1 MKEKRKLIEREE
13 NFADENIDEIDYSE
27 KIDEEGPDDDIEK
40 EENSDNAEAEEDAQ
54 TGEEIV
60 VKRVSVVVAK
70 TNDQY
75 EMTLNRIVTQKFN
88 LENAEVIIEDSS
100 DTPIP
105 QEFLDEYAEK
115 VSVSYELVPG
125 ADLASLYNAGL
136 EKVTGRTVNFLTTN
150 IFYSSSNI
158 FTNGAKS
165 KVGRTVLFN
174 VGYHDRDT
182 NVRTPY
188 IMQPKATRNYNLEK
202 EPHAVPMNLHG
213 YFFNAEAI
221 SEMRFS
227 SEYNDECGVKF
238 ILDFLR
244 SNYKFYYLH
253 KSKIT
258 TFEPFEN
265 NTSKCAIQ
273 YKPEWY
279 MKSLDN
285 YYSEVNCDTPLPAYF
300 QEAVMYLVFAKINCN
315 LQDRSKG
322 VVAKENYDEFAEK
335 MFRVVSRLDDYII
348 LQQKNDAE
356 GNRFKH
362 QFKIPRWIKTYLLK
376 NKYKILG
383 ADVYEYVNNK
393 KLFYTSAKDGFKGPR
408 TYVANLKDEKVTVY
422 AINKKDGKL
431 YLDCST
437 TIVDYLEEDSFD
449 IYGVIRSRKKDV
461 EDRRIEVK
469 PSGIYPL
476 MKIFGKTI
484 AKKYR
489 FIIEIDL
496 AEINYKERLCVYA
509 EYAGQTI
516 VHNFAFSS
524 VYSRLSDY
532 KNSFWHVDNFI
543 LVNKKDCIF
552 FEEAS
557 MKQLIKHE
565 INFDKARL
573 KGVKGKLRTP
583 LGIKTVILILFR
595 WLYYFT
601 RPIYKNKHIWI
612 TWDKLY
618 KAGDN
623 GEYMYQYCREN
634 KKANVYYMI
643 KKDSPDY
650 ERLMAQDRKHVLVF
664 KSFKA
669 RFIALHAEVVLN
681 THANI
686 VSSCGFDFM
695 AKPYVSG
702 LFNPEVICI
711 QHGLTIQ
718 RIAQFQN
725 RLFDNIKLY
734 CCASPLE
741 VENILG
747 EMYGYE
753 PENVKLTGLARYDG
767 LKSNDQRIILI
778 TPTWRRNVVN
788 SSVAHIKKS
797 HNDNFKNS
805 DYFQIYNSLINNE
818 ELIDCANKT
827 GYKIIYLLHPAMS
840 GQLEDFDRNE
850 FVDIIPATGDINYEK
865 ILTESSLM
873 VTDYS
878 GVQFDFAYQ
887 RKPLVYYHPDK
898 LPPHYDTGLLDYET
912 MAFGPVCKNEEQIVS
927 ELCDYMRSNCVI
939 KEEYKARGDRFFA
952 FDDFGS
958 CERIYN
964 EIISYLKEI
973 KRI

>member
-1 MKEKRKLIEREE
+1 MKNERKLVNNNDYGEE
-13 NFADENIDEIDYSE
+13 EFDYSE
-27 KIDEEGPDDDIEK
+27 DFGSDASTDGRNDENDDTAGLRKSHGEGAATETLYGKKI
-40 EENSDNAEAEEDAQ
+40 
-54 TGEEIV
+54 
-60 VKRVSVVVAK
+60 SVVIAK

-75 EMTLNRIVTQKFN
+75 ELTIDRILTQ
-88 LENAEVIIEDSS
+88 ENFELSEVEVIIEDGS
-100 DTPIP
+100 DTPI
-105 QEFLDEYAEK
+105 EAEVLAEYGK
-115 VSVSYELVPG
+115 KLSVSYETVPD

-136 EKVTGRTVNFLTTN
+136 EKVSGEIVNFLTTN
-150 IFYSSSNI
+150 AFYSSSNV
-158 FTNGAKS
+158 FVHGSKS
-165 KVGRTVLFN
+165 TAERTVVLN

-182 NVRTPY
+182 DVRTPY
-188 IMQPKATRNYNLEK
+188 IMQPKATRNYNLQK
-202 EPHAVPMNLHG
+202 EPDAVAMNLFG
-213 YFFNAEAI
+213 YFFNIELI
-221 SEMRFS
+221 KGMKFS
-227 SEYNDECGVKF
+227 SEHYDECDMKF

-244 SNYKFYYLH
+244 GNYKFYYRH
-253 KSKIT
+253 NSKIT
-258 TFEPFEN
+258 SYEPFEN

-279 MKSLDN
+279 MQSLDN
-285 YYSEVNCDTPLPAYF
+285 YYNEVRDNKTLPVYF
-300 QEAVMYLVFAKINCN
+300 QEAIMYLVFAKINCN

-322 VVAKENYDEFAEK
+322 VVAKEDYPELAERI
-335 MFRVVSRLDDYII
+335 FRVVSCLDDNVI
-348 LQQKNDAE
+348 LQLKEDGE
-356 GNRFKH
+356 GNKFRHMFR
-362 QFKIPRWIKTYLLK
+362 IPRWIKTYLLK
-376 NKYKILG
+376 NKYKTLG
-383 ADVYEYVNNK
+383 LELNEYITNE
-393 KLFYTSAKDGFKGPR
+393 KLFYTAFKDDYRVAKTF
-408 TYVANLKDEKVTVY
+408 VANFKDEKVTVY

-431 YLDCST
+431 CFDCST
-437 TIVDYLEEDSFD
+437 TVVDYLDEDSFEL
-449 IYGVIRSRKKDV
+449 YATLEGQDV
-461 EDRRIEVK
+461 EAPARRLEVK

-484 AKKYR
+484 AKRCR
-489 FIIEIDL
+489 FIIELDL
-496 AEINYKERLCVYA
+496 NDVNYNENLCVYA

-516 VHNFAFSS
+516 KHNFAFSS
-524 VYSRLSDY
+524 VYSRLSDFY
-532 KNSFWHVDNFI
+532 DSFWHVENFI
-543 LVNKKDCIF
+543 LVNKKDSIL
-552 FEEAS
+552 FEKAS
-557 MKQLIKHE
+557 AKKLAKYE
-565 INFDKARL
+565 LKFDKERL
-573 KGVKGKLRTP
+573 AGVKKKLLSS
-583 LGIKTVILILFR
+583 LGIKTLVLILFR
-595 WLYYFT
+595 WLYYIT
-601 RPIYKNKHIWI
+601 KPIYKNKHIWI

-650 ERLMAQDRKHVLVF
+650 ERLMAQDKKHVLVF

-734 CCASPLE
+734 CCASPME
-741 VENILG
+741 TENILG
-747 EMYGYE
+747 EMYGYS
-753 PENVKLTGLARYDG
+753 PESVKLTGLARYDG
-767 LKSNDQRIILI
+767 LKSNDQKIILI

-805 DYFQIYNSLINNE
+805 DYFHIYNSLINNK

-840 GQLEDFDRNE
+840 GQLEDFDKNE
-850 FVDIIPATGDINYEK
+850 FVDIVPATGDINYEK

-898 LPPHYDTGLLDYET
+898 LPPHYDAGLLDYET
-912 MAFGPVCKNEEQIVS
+912 MAFGPVCKNEQQIVS
-927 ELCDYMRSNCVI
+927 ELCDYMRNNCVI
-939 KEEYKARGDRFFA
+939 KEKYRTNADKFFA
-952 FDDFGS
+952 FDDFGN

-964 EIISYLKEI
+964 EVISYLKQI

>member
-1 MKEKRKLIEREE
+1 MKEKKELVEEYFAEE
-13 NFADENIDEIDYSE
+13 NGDEIDYSE
-27 KIDEEGPDDDIEK
+27 KIDEEDFDNG
-40 EENSDNAEAEEDAQ
+40 EEEGEAEASVSSGASDETERKKVC
-54 TGEEIV
+54 V
-60 VKRVSVVVAK
+60 VIAK
-70 TNDQY
+70 LNDQY
-75 EMTLNRIVTQKFN
+75 EMTLDRIITQANFDLKD
-88 LENAEVIIEDSS
+88 AEVIIEDSS
-100 DTPIP
+100 DAPIP
-105 QEFLDEYAEK
+105 GDVLEK
-115 VSVSYELVPG
+115 YRKTVSVSYEVIPG
-125 ADLASLYNAGL
+125 ADLAALYNAGL
-136 EKVTGRTVNFLTTN
+136 EKVTAETVNFLTTN
-150 IFYSSSNI
+150 VFYSSSNV
-158 FTNGAKS
+158 FVHGSKS
-165 KVGRTVLFN
+165 EGDRTVVLN

-188 IMQPKATRNYNLEK
+188 IMQPKAPRSFNLQK

-213 YFFNAEAI
+213 YFFNTDLI

-227 SEYNDECGVKF
+227 SEYHDECDMKF

-244 SNYKFYYLH
+244 GNYKFYYRH
-253 KSKIT
+253 NSKIT
-258 TFEPFEN
+258 SYEPFEN

-273 YKPEWY
+273 YKPWWY
-279 MKSLDN
+279 VESLEN
-285 YYSEVNCDTPLPAYF
+285 YYNELKDCKELPVYF
-300 QEAVMYLVFAKINCN
+300 QEAIMYLVFAKINCN

-322 VVAKENYDEFAEK
+322 VVAKEDYPELAER
-335 MFRVVSRLDDYII
+335 MFRVVSCLDDNVI
-348 LQQKNDAE
+348 LQLKDDGE

-362 QFKIPRWIKTYLLK
+362 QFKMPRWIKTYLLK
-376 NKYKILG
+376 NKYRTLG
-383 ADVYEYVNNK
+383 LELNEYITNE
-393 KLFYTSAKDGFKGPR
+393 KLFYTAYKDEFRVAKTF
-408 TYVANLKDEKVTVY
+408 VANLKDEKVTVY
-422 AINKKDGKL
+422 AINQKDGKL
-431 YLDCST
+431 YFDCST
-437 TIVDYLEEDSFD
+437 TVVDYLDEDSFELYAL
-449 IYGVIRSRKKDV
+449 IKSRKEDV

-484 AKKYR
+484 AKRCR
-489 FIIEIDL
+489 FIIELDL
-496 AEINYKERLCVYA
+496 AEVDYKERLCVYA
-509 EYAGQTI
+509 SYAGREI
-516 VHNFAFSS
+516 KHNFAFSS
-524 VYSRLSDY
+524 VYSRLSDF
-532 KNSFWHVDNFI
+532 KNSFWHVDNFL

-552 FEEAS
+552 FEQATT
-557 MKQLIKHE
+557 KQIIKHE

-573 KGVKGKLRTP
+573 REVKGKLRTS
-583 LGIKTVILILFR
+583 LGIKTVVLILFR

-650 ERLMAQDRKHVLVF
+650 ERLMAQDRNHVLVF

-695 AKPYVSG
+695 ATPYVSG

-734 CCASPLE
+734 CCASPME

-747 EMYGYE
+747 DMYGYA

-767 LKSNDQRIILI
+767 LKSNDKKIILI

-805 DYFQIYNSLINNE
+805 DYFQIYNSLINNK

-840 GQLEDFDRNE
+840 GQLEDFDKNE

-887 RKPLVYYHPDK
+887 RKPLVYYHPDR

-927 ELCDYMRSNCVI
+927 ELCDYMRTSCVI
-939 KEEYKARGDRFFA
+939 KEEYKKRGDRFFA

>member
-1 MKEKRKLIEREE
+1 MKNEGKLVNDNDYDEE
-13 NFADENIDEIDYSE
+13 EFDYSE
-27 KIDEEGPDDDIEK
+27 DFDSDAADESGDEAGEK
-40 EENSDNAEAEEDAQ
+40 GGFGKHSG
-54 TGEEIV
+54 THYS
-60 VKRVSVVVAK
+60 KRISIVVAK

-75 EMTLNRIVTQKFN
+75 EMTLDRILTQ
-88 LENAEVIIEDSS
+88 ENFDLSEVEVIIEDSS
-100 DTPIP
+100 DTPI
-105 QEFLDEYAEK
+105 EADVLEK
-115 VSVSYELVPG
+115 YGSKVALSYELVPG

-136 EKVTGRTVNFLTTN
+136 EKVKGEIVNFLTTN
-150 IFYSSSNI
+150 AFYSSSNV
-158 FTNGAKS
+158 FVHGSKS
-165 KVGRTVLFN
+165 TAERTVILN

-188 IMQPKATRNYNLEK
+188 VMQPKGNKSYSLQN
-202 EPHAVPMNLHG
+202 EPHLVAMNLFG
-213 YFFNAEAI
+213 YFFNIELIKGA
-221 SEMRFS
+221 RFS
-227 SEYNDECGVKF
+227 SEYYDECDMKF

-244 SNYKFYYLH
+244 NNYKFYYRH
-253 KSKIT
+253 NSKIT
-258 TFEPFEN
+258 SYEPFEN

-279 MKSLDN
+279 MHSLDN
-285 YYSEVNCDTPLPAYF
+285 YYKEVKGDGILPVYF
-300 QEAVMYLVFAKINCN
+300 QEAIMYLVFAKINCN

-322 VVAKENYDEFAEK
+322 VVAKEDYPELAEK
-335 MFRVVSRLDDYII
+335 MFRVVSCLDDEVI
-348 LQQKNDAE
+348 LQLKDDGE

-376 NKYKILG
+376 NKYKTLG
-383 ADVYEYVNNK
+383 LDLNEYITNE
-393 KLFYTSAKDGFKGPR
+393 KLFYTAFKDEFKVAKTFIADF
-408 TYVANLKDEKVTVY
+408 KDEKVTVY

-431 YLDCST
+431 YFDCST
-437 TIVDYLEEDSFD
+437 TVIDYLDADKFD
-449 IYGVIRSRKKDV
+449 IYALIKSRDKDT
-461 EDRRIEVK
+461 EDKRIEVK

-476 MKIFGKTI
+476 LKIFGKTI
-484 AKKYR
+484 AKRYR
-489 FIIEIDL
+489 FIIELDL
-496 AEINYKERLCVYA
+496 NEIEYKERLCVCA
-509 EYAGQTI
+509 DYAGQTI
-516 VHNFAFSS
+516 KHNFAFSS
-524 VYSRLSDY
+524 VYSRLSDF
-532 KNSFWHVDNFI
+532 KNSFWHVEKFL

-552 FEEAS
+552 FEEATA
-557 MKQLIKHE
+557 KQILKHE
-565 INFDKARL
+565 RNFDRARL
-573 KGVKGKLRTP
+573 NSVKGRLLSS
-583 LGIKTVILILFR
+583 LGIKTIILILFR
-595 WLYYFT
+595 WLYYIT
-601 RPIYKNKHIWI
+601 KPIYRKKHIWI

-634 KKANVYYMI
+634 KKANIYYMI

-650 ERLMAQDRKHVLVF
+650 ERLMAQDKKHVLVF

-669 RFIALHAEVVLN
+669 RFISLHAEVVLN

-702 LFNPEVICI
+702 LFDPEVICI

-734 CCASPLE
+734 CCASPME
-741 VENILG
+741 IENILG
-747 EMYGYE
+747 EMYGYT

-767 LKSNDQRIILI
+767 LKSNDQKIILI

-805 DYFQIYNSLINNE
+805 DYFQIYNSLINNR
-818 ELIDCANKT
+818 ELIDCAKKT

-840 GQLEDFDRNE
+840 GQLEDFDKNE

-927 ELCDYMRSNCVI
+927 ELCDYMKNSCVI
-939 KEEYKARGDRFFA
+939 KKEYKERGDRFFA

-964 EIISYLKEI
+964 EVISYLKEI

>member
-1 MKEKRKLIEREE
+1 MKEIEKNDYNTE
-13 NFADENIDEIDYSE
+13 DIDEINYTEAFDRDEADDY
-27 KIDEEGPDDDIEK
+27 D
-40 EENSDNAEAEEDAQ
+40 DNADFEFQRDTDEAVYEKK
-54 TGEEIV
+54 I
-60 VKRVSVVVAK
+60 SVVVIK
-70 TNDQY
+70 LNDRY
-75 EMTLNRIVTQKFN
+75 EMTLDRILTQQNFD
-88 LENAEVIIEDSS
+88 LSDVEVIIEDGS
-100 DTPIP
+100 DTPI
-105 QEFLDEYAEK
+105 EAEALAEYGKK
-115 VSVSYELVPG
+115 VSLSYENVSGL
-125 ADLASLYNAGL
+125 DMASLYNLGL
-136 EKVTGRTVNFLTTN
+136 EKAKGRVVNFLTTN
-150 IFYSSSNI
+150 VFYSSSNI
-158 FTNGAKS
+158 FTHGAKS
-165 KVGRTVLFN
+165 TVGRTAIFN

-182 NVRTPY
+182 DVRTPY
-188 IMQPKATRNYNLEK
+188 TMQPSSTGNRNLQK
-202 EPHAVPMNLHG
+202 EPGVVSLNIFG
-213 YFFNAEAI
+213 YFFNAELI
-221 SEMRFS
+221 KDMRFS
-227 SEYNDECGVKF
+227 SDYYEECDIKF

-244 SNYKFYYLH
+244 NNYKFYYRH
-253 KSKIT
+253 NSKIT
-258 TFEPFEN
+258 SYEPFEN

-273 YKPEWY
+273 YKPRWY
-279 MKSLDN
+279 AESLDN
-285 YYSEVNCDTPLPAYF
+285 YYKEVCGDGILPVYF
-300 QEAVMYLVFAKINCN
+300 QEAIMYLVFAKINCN

-322 VVAKENYDEFAEK
+322 VVPKEEYEALAER
-335 MFRVVSRLDDYII
+335 MFKVVSCLDDCVVY
-348 LQQKNDAE
+348 QHKTDNE
-356 GNRFKH
+356 GNKFKH

-376 NKYKILG
+376 NKYRTIG
-383 ADVYEYVNNK
+383 AEVEEYISNS
-393 KLFYTSAKDGFKGPR
+393 KLFYSATKNGVRFAK
-408 TYVANLKDEKVTVY
+408 TFVANLNDEKVTVY
-422 AINKKDGKL
+422 AINKKDNKL
-431 YLDCST
+431 YFDCST
-437 TIVDYLEEDSFD
+437 TVIDYLEEGSFEL
-449 IYGVIRSRKKDV
+449 YGVIKSEGEKA
-461 EDRRIEVK
+461 EERRIEVQR
-469 PSGIYPL
+469 SGIYPL
-476 MKIFGKTI
+476 LKIFGKTI
-484 AKKYR
+484 AKRYR
-489 FIIEIDL
+489 FIVELDMDDIKYND
-496 AEINYKERLCVYA
+496 RLFICA
-509 EYAGQTI
+509 DFGEETI
-516 VHNFAFSS
+516 KHNFAFSS
-524 VYSRLSDY
+524 VYSRLSDF
-532 KNSFWHVDNFI
+532 KDSFWHVEKFL
-543 LVNKKDCIF
+543 LVNKKDSIL
-552 FEEAS
+552 FEKAS
-557 MKQLIKHE
+557 CRRIIRHE
-565 INFDKARL
+565 IGFDKGRL
-573 KGVKGKLRTP
+573 RSVKGKLLTS
-583 LGIKTVILILFR
+583 LGIKTIVLILFR
-595 WLYYFT
+595 WLYYIT
-601 RPIYKNKHIWI
+601 KPIYKNKHIWI

-669 RFIALHAEVVLN
+669 RFIALHSEVILN

-734 CCASPLE
+734 CCASPME
-741 VENILG
+741 IENILG
-747 EMYGYE
+747 EMYGYS

-767 LKSNDQRIILI
+767 LKSNDKKIILI

-805 DYFQIYNSLINNE
+805 EYFRIYNGLINNK
-818 ELIDCANKT
+818 ELIDCANST

-850 FVDIIPATGDINYEK
+850 FVDIVPATGDINYEK

-887 RKPLVYYHPDK
+887 RKPLVYYHPDS

-912 MAFGPVCKNEEQIVS
+912 MAFGPVCKNEQQIVS
-927 ELCDYMRSNCVI
+927 ELCDYMRTSCVI
-939 KEEYKARGDRFFA
+939 KQEYKKRGDSFFA